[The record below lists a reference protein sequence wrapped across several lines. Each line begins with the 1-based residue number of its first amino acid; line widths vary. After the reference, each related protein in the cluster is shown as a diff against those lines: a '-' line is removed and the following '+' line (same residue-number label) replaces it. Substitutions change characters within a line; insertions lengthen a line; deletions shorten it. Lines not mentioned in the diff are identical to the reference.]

1 MFYSIRSNSLVNYV
15 SERALSVVYDDH
27 SSSYSELITAKNEP
41 IIHQENIKILMK
53 EMFKF
58 ENDLSPPLIDAMFQ
72 VRKNNFNLGH
82 F

>member
-41 IIHQENIKILMK
+41 TIHQENIKILMK
-53 EMFKF
+53 
-58 ENDLSPPLIDAMFQ
+58 
-72 VRKNNFNLGH
+72 
-82 F
+82 